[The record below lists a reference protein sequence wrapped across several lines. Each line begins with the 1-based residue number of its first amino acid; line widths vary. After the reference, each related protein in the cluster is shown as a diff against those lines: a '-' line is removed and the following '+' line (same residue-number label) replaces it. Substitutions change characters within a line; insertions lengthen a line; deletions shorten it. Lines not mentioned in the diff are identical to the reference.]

1 MLTAEGVTAVKSST
15 LDQVASLDR
24 VAIQGIEIADICIV
38 LTFARKFGLERP
50 HELWPRNRARKW
62 GRSSPRRCFALGQIQ
77 CRAMRNL
84 CAPNN
89 FPSPL
94 GDAEGEE

>member
-38 LTFARKFGLERP
+38 LTFALQPKTVFCP
-50 HELWPRNRARKW
+50 WPNPMSRHAQPLRTQQL
-62 GRSSPRRCFALGQIQ
+62 SITPR
-77 CRAMRNL
+77 
-84 CAPNN
+84 
-89 FPSPL
+89 
-94 GDAEGEE
+94 

>member
-38 LTFARKFGLERP
+38 L
-50 HELWPRNRARKW
+50 
-62 GRSSPRRCFALGQIQ
+62 
-77 CRAMRNL
+77 MRNL
-84 CAPNN
+84 CVSNN
-89 FPSPL
+89 FPSPI